1 MQNLIWTLLLLLV
14 FIVFIFFISYAFYLA
29 NKSDIEKQIQINE
42 KRLYKKACLSFEKEN
57 KELKKLN
64 EKMKN
69 TWRKN
74 RYKRK

>member
-1 MQNLIWTLLLLLV
+1 MTNLIWTLLLLLV
-14 FIVFIFFISYAFYLA
+14 FITFIFFISYAFYLA
-29 NKSDIEKQIQINE
+29 NKSDTEKQIQVNE
-42 KRLYKKACLSFEKEN
+42 KRLYKRACEKFEKEN
-57 KELKKLN
+57 KILKDKI

>member
-14 FIVFIFFISYAFYLA
+14 FIVFAFFISYMFYVVWKLER
-29 NKSDIEKQIQINE
+29 EKEQQINE
-42 KRLYKKACLSFEKEN
+42 KRLWKKACLSFEKEN
-57 KELKKLN
+57 KELKNLTK
-64 EKMKN
+64 KMKN

>member
-1 MQNLIWTLLLLLV
+1 MQDLIWTLLLLLV
-14 FIVFIFFISYAFYLA
+14 FIVFVFFISYAFYLA

-57 KELKKLN
+57 KILKDTI

-74 RYKRK
+74 RHKRK